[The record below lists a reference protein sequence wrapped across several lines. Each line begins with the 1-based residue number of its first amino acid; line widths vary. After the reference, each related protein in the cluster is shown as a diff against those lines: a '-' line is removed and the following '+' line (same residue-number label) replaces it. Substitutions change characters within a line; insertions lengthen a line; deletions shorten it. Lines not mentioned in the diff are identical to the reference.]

1 MLDEVRTWY
10 QVARIALALLYR
22 NIRCDPASLPPKFAS
37 FAPFTVRKYALEYIE
52 RAQRELADLAILAY
66 FAAFEQ
72 QLLDHFESIT
82 ITLVQSESDPFK
94 KRILEGQNQLRR
106 PRETPLIAI
115 LDYYK
120 AIVKP
125 DLVGQVK
132 QIYQYRNWVAHG
144 KKGPIPINVTP
155 ATAYERLQAF
165 LGSLP

>member
-125 DLVGQVK
+125 DLVGQVNK
-132 QIYQYRNWVAHG
+132 Y
-144 KKGPIPINVTP
+144 TST
-155 ATAYERLQAF
+155 ATGWPTGRKALF
-165 LGSLP
+165 PST